1 LSVKKS
7 RIYELAKRNVQNT
20 PTIKQLY
27 IANERLHLIMQLT
40 REEEKA
46 ISGEYGEANAMAY
59 RILVAIGEAT
69 DAQNLIPIKWA
80 HVSGVN
86 YNTIGDSGL
95 NFLRKISEDGGR
107 ISVKSSLNPMG
118 FDIRNIPDLPQDFID
133 KQLEITTYYERIG
146 ITPTFSCIP
155 YEILP
160 IPESGTQVSFAES
173 NAAVL
178 ANSHLNLI
186 TNKESA
192 LSALASAIVGKA
204 PYSDLRTEEY
214 RNPTTEIVNESN
226 IENELDYGLLGYF
239 IGKTMK
245 KSCTGLCNLSK
256 KTDFWNIKSL
266 SAGIGTS
273 GSCGMYKIKEP
284 SNNNEKISF
293 GDKEFKE
300 TRDELNTSEDGQT
313 ITFGSPQLGF
323 EEICKISTLIEGK
336 KFTKPCKIFCP
347 RSVFNKSEEC
357 GISSMLQKS
366 GVEFIC
372 DACTCL
378 TPLIKKENYDSIIT
392 NSVKAAYY
400 MKTSNKV
407 SVALKDVKT
416 IVKDYSN

>member
-1 LSVKKS
+1 
-7 RIYELAKRNVQNT
+7 
-20 PTIKQLY
+20 
-27 IANERLHLIMQLT
+27 MQLT
-40 REEEKA
+40 RGEEKA

-69 DAQNLIPIKWA
+69 EAQNLIPIQWA
-80 HVSGVN
+80 HISGVN

-95 NFLRKISEDGGR
+95 NFLRKISEDGR
-107 ISVKSSLNPMG
+107 VRVKSSLNPMG
-118 FDIRNIPDLPQDFID
+118 FDRRNLPDLPQDFID
-133 KQLEITTYYERIG
+133 KQFEITKYYEKIG
-146 ITPTFSCIP
+146 VTPTFSCIP

-160 IPESGTQVSFAES
+160 IPEASTQVSFAES

-204 PYSDLRTEEY
+204 PYSDLRIEQY
-214 RNPTTEIVNESN
+214 RDPTAEIVNESR

-245 KSCTGLCNLSK
+245 KSCTGLCNIPK

-273 GSCGMYKIKEP
+273 GSCGMFKIKE
-284 SNNNEKISF
+284 SSKNNEKISF
-293 GDKEFKE
+293 GDKEFNK
-300 TRDELNTSEDGQT
+300 TKDELNTSEDGQI
-313 ITFGSPQLGF
+313 ITFGSPQLGLG
-323 EEICKISTLIEGK
+323 EIGKISTLMEGK

-347 RSVFNKSEEC
+347 RSVFNKSEEL
-357 GISSMLQKS
+357 GIASMLQKS

-378 TPLIKKENYDSIIT
+378 TPLINKENYDSIVT

-400 MKTSNKV
+400 MKTSNKI

>member
-1 LSVKKS
+1 
-7 RIYELAKRNVQNT
+7 
-20 PTIKQLY
+20 
-27 IANERLHLIMQLT
+27 MDLT

-46 ISGEYGEANAMAY
+46 IAGEYGEANSIAY

-69 DAQNLIPIKWA
+69 NAQYLIPIEWA

-95 NFLRKISEDGGR
+95 DFLKKISKDGK
-107 ISVKSSLNPMG
+107 VKIKTSLNPMG
-118 FDIRNIPDLPQDFID
+118 FDRKNIPDLSDDFID
-133 KQLEITTYYERIG
+133 KQFEITKMYEKMG

-160 IPESGTQVSFAES
+160 IPSTGTHVSFAES
-173 NAAVL
+173 SAAVL
-178 ANSHLNLI
+178 ANSYLKI
-186 TNKESA
+186 VTNKESA
-192 LSALASAIVGKA
+192 LSALASAIVGKT
-204 PYSDLRTEEY
+204 PFSDLRIEEN
-214 RNPTTEIVNESN
+214 RNPNIEIVNESK
-226 IENELDYGLLGYF
+226 IKSELDFGLLGYF

-245 KSCTGLCNLSK
+245 KSCTGLCNIPK
-256 KTDFWNIKSL
+256 NTDFWGIKSL

-273 GSCGMYKIKEP
+273 GSCGMFQIKDSSKNNDKICY
-284 SNNNEKISF
+284 
-293 GDKEFKE
+293 GDKEMENTK
-300 TRDELNTSEDGQT
+300 DELNTSEDGQI
-313 ITFGSPQLGF
+313 ITFGSPQLGM
-323 EEICKISTLIEGK
+323 EEICKIATLMQGR

-347 RSVFNKSEEC
+347 RPIFNKSEEL
-357 GISSMLQKS
+357 GISSVLQKS
-366 GVEFIC
+366 GVEFVC

-400 MKTSNKV
+400 MKTSNKI

>member
-1 LSVKKS
+1 
-7 RIYELAKRNVQNT
+7 
-20 PTIKQLY
+20 
-27 IANERLHLIMQLT
+27 MQLT

-46 ISGEYGEANAMAY
+46 MAGEYGEANAIAY

-69 DAQNLIPIKWA
+69 NAQYLIPISWA

-86 YNTIGDSGL
+86 YNTIGDIGL
-95 NFLRKISEDGGR
+95 EFLKKISKDGK
-107 ISVKSSLNPMG
+107 VKVKTSLNPMG
-118 FDIRNIPDLPQDFID
+118 FDRKNLPELSQDFID
-133 KQLEITTYYERIG
+133 KQFEITKIYEKMG

-160 IPESGTQVSFAES
+160 LPITGTHVSFAES
-173 NAAVL
+173 SAAVL
-178 ANSHLNLI
+178 ANSYLDII

-204 PYSDLRTEEY
+204 PFSDLRIKEY
-214 RNPTTEIVNESN
+214 RNPTIEIINESK

-239 IGKTMK
+239 VGKTMK
-245 KSCTGLCNLSK
+245 KSCTGLCNISK
-256 KTDFWNIKSL
+256 NTDFWNIKSL

-273 GSCGMYKIKEP
+273 GSCGMFQIREEP
-284 SNNNEKISF
+284 SKNNEKISY
-293 GDKEFKE
+293 GDKEMKK
-300 TRDELNTSEDGQT
+300 TKDELNTSEDGQI
-313 ITFGSPQLGF
+313 ITFGSPQLGM
-323 EEICKISTLIEGK
+323 EEICKIATLMEGR

-347 RSVFNKSEEC
+347 RPVFNKSEEY
-357 GISSMLQKS
+357 GISSILQKS
-366 GVEFIC
+366 GAEFVC

-400 MKTSNKV
+400 MKTSNKI

>member
-1 LSVKKS
+1 
-7 RIYELAKRNVQNT
+7 
-20 PTIKQLY
+20 
-27 IANERLHLIMQLT
+27 MDLT

-46 ISGEYGEANAMAY
+46 IAGEYGEANSIAY

-69 DAQNLIPIKWA
+69 NAQYLIPIEWA

-95 NFLRKISEDGGR
+95 DFLKKISKDGK
-107 ISVKSSLNPMG
+107 VKIKTSLNPMG
-118 FDIRNIPDLPQDFID
+118 FDRKNIPDLSDDFID
-133 KQLEITTYYERIG
+133 KQFEITKMYEKMG

-160 IPESGTQVSFAES
+160 IPSTGTHVSFAES
-173 NAAVL
+173 SAAVL
-178 ANSHLNLI
+178 ANSYLKII

-192 LSALASAIVGKA
+192 LSALASAIVGKT
-204 PYSDLRTEEY
+204 PFSDLRNEEN
-214 RNPTTEIVNESN
+214 RNPNIEIVNESK
-226 IENELDYGLLGYF
+226 IKSELDFGLLGYF

-245 KSCTGLCNLSK
+245 KSCTGLCNIPK
-256 KTDFWNIKSL
+256 NTDFWGIKSL

-273 GSCGMYKIKEP
+273 GSCGMFQIKD
-284 SNNNEKISF
+284 SSKNNEKICY
-293 GDKEFKE
+293 GDKEMEK
-300 TRDELNTSEDGQT
+300 TKDELNTSEDGQI
-313 ITFGSPQLGF
+313 ITFGSPQLGM
-323 EEICKISTLIEGK
+323 EEICKIATLMQGR

-347 RSVFNKSEEC
+347 RPIFNKSEEL
-357 GISSMLQKS
+357 GISSVLQKS
-366 GVEFIC
+366 GVEFVC

-400 MKTSNKV
+400 MKTSNKI

-416 IVKDYSN
+416 IVKDYSK

>member
-1 LSVKKS
+1 
-7 RIYELAKRNVQNT
+7 
-20 PTIKQLY
+20 
-27 IANERLHLIMQLT
+27 MQLT
-40 REEEKA
+40 QEEEKA
-46 ISGEYGEANAMAY
+46 IAGDYGKANAIAY

-69 DAQNLIPIKWA
+69 NAEYLTPIKWA

-95 NFLRKISEDGGR
+95 EFLKEIGKDGR
-107 ISVKSSLNPMG
+107 VKVKTSLNPMG
-118 FDIRNIPDLPQDFID
+118 FDRKNKPDLPQDFVD
-133 KQLEITTYYERIG
+133 KQFEIINIYEKMG

-160 IPESGTQVSFAES
+160 IPMSKTQVSFAES

-178 ANSHLNLI
+178 ANSNLGLI

-204 PYSDLRTEEY
+204 PFSDLRLDEN
-214 RNPTTEIVNESN
+214 RNPSIEIINET
-226 IENELDYGLLGYF
+226 IIDNELKYGLLGYF
-239 IGKTMK
+239 TGKTIK
-245 KSCTGLCNLSK
+245 KSCTGLCNIPK
-256 KTDFWNIKSL
+256 NMDFWDTKSL

-273 GSCGMYKIKEP
+273 GSCGMFKIKEP
-284 SNNNEKISF
+284 SKNNEKISF
-293 GDKEFKE
+293 GGKELKE
-300 TRDELNTSEDGQT
+300 TKDELNTSEDGQI

-323 EEICKISTLIEGK
+323 EEICKITTLIEGK

-347 RSVFNKSEEC
+347 RSVFDKSEEC
-357 GISSMLQKS
+357 GITSVLQKS
-366 GVEFIC
+366 GAEFIC

-400 MKTSNKV
+400 MKTSNKI

-416 IVKDYSN
+416 IVKEYSN

>member
-1 LSVKKS
+1 
-7 RIYELAKRNVQNT
+7 
-20 PTIKQLY
+20 
-27 IANERLHLIMQLT
+27 MDLT

-46 ISGEYGEANAMAY
+46 IAGEYGEANSVAY

-69 DAQNLIPIKWA
+69 NAQYLIPIEWA

-95 NFLRKISEDGGR
+95 DFLKKISKDGK
-107 ISVKSSLNPMG
+107 VKIKTSLNPMG
-118 FDIRNIPDLPQDFID
+118 FDRKNIPDLSDDFID
-133 KQLEITTYYERIG
+133 KQFEITKMYEKMG

-160 IPESGTQVSFAES
+160 IPSTGTHVSFAES
-173 NAAVL
+173 SAAVL
-178 ANSHLNLI
+178 ANSYLKI
-186 TNKESA
+186 VTNKESA
-192 LSALASAIVGKA
+192 LSALASAIVGKT
-204 PYSDLRTEEY
+204 PFSDLRNEEN
-214 RNPTTEIVNESN
+214 RNPNIEIVNESK
-226 IENELDYGLLGYF
+226 IKSELDFGLLGYF

-245 KSCTGLCNLSK
+245 KSCTGLCNIPK
-256 KTDFWNIKSL
+256 NTDFWGIKSL

-273 GSCGMYKIKEP
+273 GSCGMFQIKD
-284 SNNNEKISF
+284 SSKNNEKICY
-293 GDKEFKE
+293 GDKEMEK
-300 TRDELNTSEDGQT
+300 TKDELNTSEDGQI
-313 ITFGSPQLGF
+313 ITFGSPQLGM
-323 EEICKISTLIEGK
+323 EEICKIATLMQGR

-347 RSVFNKSEEC
+347 RPIFNKSEEL
-357 GISSMLQKS
+357 GISSVLQKS
-366 GVEFIC
+366 GVEFVC

-400 MKTSNKV
+400 MKTSNKI